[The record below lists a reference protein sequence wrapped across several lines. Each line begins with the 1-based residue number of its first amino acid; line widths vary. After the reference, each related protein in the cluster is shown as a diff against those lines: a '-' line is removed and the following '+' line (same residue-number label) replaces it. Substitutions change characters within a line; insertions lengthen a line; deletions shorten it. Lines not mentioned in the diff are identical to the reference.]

1 MYNIDE
7 TSVMLSD
14 LDTVKVLIARSDKEQ
29 RRSRV
34 LKRTIITAVECVS
47 ADGRVL
53 PPLIIFPGKV
63 LHST

>member
-1 MYNIDE
+1 MDE

-47 ADGRVL
+47 ADGRFL
-53 PPLIIFPGKV
+53 PPLIIFLGKV
-63 LHST
+63 LHSM

>member
-1 MYNIDE
+1 
-7 TSVMLSD
+7 MLSD

-34 LKRTIITAVECVS
+34 LKRTMITAVECVS
-47 ADGRVL
+47 ADSRVL